1 MPSNTVTCLYNCL
14 LKDPNFYH
22 IKPKSSCPQKLSKKD
37 GQFAV
42 LALARGHANSA
53 LDLQCN
59 FFLHVHP
66 ETVHNTPQE
75 QGLSARRKQSV
86 PLLTQHHIRSRL
98 EWARAHQSWSMENRE
113 RVIFSD
119 ESKFN
124 LFGSDGLHCCWRREG
139 EGLSPCYAKKKVK
152 HGGKKVMVWGFVTAY
167 GVGWLYQIDGKID
180 SKKYISILQEAYLRT
195 LEDLHTNRQ
204 AVILQADND
213 PKDTSKATWAWLAE
227 NQIPTLNWSAT
238 SPDMNIMENLWAYL
252 DYHVW
257 AHPTKLLNSTE
268 LWNVL
273 QEGWKRI
280 SPEYVGKLYEFLPRC
295 VEKVCNA

>member
-213 PKDTSKATWAWLAE
+213 PKDTSKAT
-227 NQIPTLNWSAT
+227 
-238 SPDMNIMENLWAYL
+238 
-252 DYHVW
+252 
-257 AHPTKLLNSTE
+257 
-268 LWNVL
+268 
-273 QEGWKRI
+273 
-280 SPEYVGKLYEFLPRC
+280 
-295 VEKVCNA
+295 